1 MKLSVVVTVYNE
13 KENIRPLIGQVSA
26 ALEGMDYE
34 IIYVDDGSTDGTLAE
49 LRSVENSRLQIV
61 ELRKN
66 YGQSLALM
74 AGINQARGEY
84 IATMDGDLQNDPADI
99 PAMLQLAESGHWDL
113 VAGLRAK
120 RQDGLWLR
128 KIPSLIANWI
138 IRNSTEVRMKDY
150 GCALKVFRSEIAKD
164 LGLYG
169 ELHRFIPVLAHLEGA
184 RITQVEVRHHARKFG
199 KSKYGL
205 GRTFK
210 VVSDLML
217 MLFFKRYL
225 QKPMHLFGNAGVAVL
240 LLGIAINLYLGVL
253 KLMGND
259 IWGKPLIIL
268 GLMLVIGGIQL
279 ITVGIVVEIQMR
291 TYFESQNKKPYKVRR
306 VYGNQNDNSANT
318 GR

>member
-1 MKLSVVVTVYNE
+1 MKLSVVVTVFNE
-13 KENIRPLIGQVSA
+13 KDNIRPLVAQLRT
-26 ALEGMDYE
+26 ALSDLEYE
-34 IIYVDDGSTDGTLAE
+34 LIYVDDGSTDGTLAE
-49 LRSVENSRLQIV
+49 LAAVAGPDLKVV

-74 AGINQARGEY
+74 AGIDLAAGSF

-99 PAMLQLAESGHWDL
+99 PGMLALAESGRWDL
-113 VAGLRAK
+113 VAGLRAN

-128 KIPSLIANWI
+128 KIPSLAANWI
-138 IRNSTEVRMKDY
+138 IRHATDVHMKDY
-150 GCALKVFRSEIAKD
+150 GCALKVFRGEIARD

-184 RITQVEVRHHARKFG
+184 RITQVDVRHHARRFG
-199 KSKYGL
+199 TSKYGL
-205 GRTFK
+205 GRTVK
-210 VVSDLML
+210 VVSDLLL

-225 QKPMHLFGNAGVAVL
+225 QRPMHLFGNAGVVL
-240 LLGIAINLYLGVL
+240 LSLGLLINLYLGIL
-253 KLMGND
+253 KFLGQD

-291 TYFESQNKKPYKVRR
+291 TYFESQQKKPYKVRH
-306 VYGNQNDNSANT
+306 VHQTPA
-318 GR
+318 